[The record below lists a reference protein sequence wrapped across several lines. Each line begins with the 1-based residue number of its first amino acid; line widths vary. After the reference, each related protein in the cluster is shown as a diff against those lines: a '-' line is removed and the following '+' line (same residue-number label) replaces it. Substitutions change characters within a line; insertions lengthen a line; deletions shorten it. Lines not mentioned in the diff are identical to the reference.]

1 MAERL
6 IMDAAAV
13 NRALTRMS
21 HEILEKNKGTKDI
34 VLLGVKTRGVFLLT
48 ELSRKSKTSNKFKYQ
63 PEKLMLHIIVTMF
76 RISKVRLK

>member
-21 HEILEKNKGTKDI
+21 HEILEKNKAQKKP
-34 VLLGVKTRGVFLLT
+34 VK
-48 ELSRKSKTSNKFKYQ
+48 
-63 PEKLMLHIIVTMF
+63 
-76 RISKVRLK
+76 LK